1 MRVTVSLLLL
11 VITGAA
17 SSDEPRHEELVDSA
31 VWSELR
37 PHYEPE
43 LCGPIALFC
52 VCKYYGIQ
60 TTIDEL
66 ATICG
71 RQARGVTVAD
81 IVRAAGVMGLT
92 AGAYKSSISHLR
104 TLGGPA
110 IVDYPRGH
118 YSVFLGWEGNQ
129 MRILDPPKE
138 VQLKRIAD
146 FAQAWGGHVI
156 TFALPDDATNRAERE
171 RSTERGG
178 DER

>member
-11 VITGAA
+11 VVTGVAF
-17 SSDEPRHEELVDSA
+17 SDESRHEEPADLP

-52 VCKYYGIQ
+52 VCKHYGIQ

-92 AGAYKSSISHLR
+92 AQAYKSSISHLK

-118 YSVFLGWEGNQ
+118 YSVFLGWEGNL

-138 VQLKRIAD
+138 VQLKHIAD

-156 TFALPDDATNRAERE
+156 TFTLPDGATNRVEEERSAER
-171 RSTERGG
+171 RG